1 MTENWINSTVAKIK
15 KEIEVNE
22 LINYPIFR
30 KMTDAMSGKT
40 EAVFKVDAH
49 TITRVVCGIDLYPS
63 IQVFRNHEDTLS
75 AIYWCEE
82 ITKQEFMKYYRKTL
96 KNLNHGMEL

>member
-22 LINYPIFR
+22 LIIYPIFR
-30 KMTDAMSGKT
+30 KMTDAMSGQT
-40 EAVFKVDAH
+40 EAVYKVDAR
-49 TITRVVCGIDLYPS
+49 TITRVVCGVDLYPG
-63 IQVFRNHEDTLS
+63 IQVFENNKYSLS
-75 AIYWCEE
+75 AIYWEEE
-82 ITKQEFMKYYRKTL
+82 ITKQEFIEYYRKTL